1 MIDVAVVGGGVSGL
15 TVAHE
20 LVRMGRNVVLL
31 ERQVVPGGNAISE
44 RIGGFLMEHGPSS
57 LSAASDVAND
67 LFARLG
73 LERERVPLGPDVRYR
88 HLTNAGRLA
97 PVPVHPFGFLTAPYL
112 SLSGRLRLMGE
123 VFVPRK
129 RRGGEET
136 VAAFCS
142 RRFGAEFAEKVID
155 PLAGGLFAAR
165 ARELS
170 VAAAFP
176 TLMEME
182 RRYRSVTI
190 GAARRHRQGGRMPA
204 RRLTSWRDGMGT
216 LPRAIAA
223 ALGERVHTGK
233 AIRRVVPRPGGF
245 RVEAG
250 RHGAFDARSVVIATQ
265 PHVTGALLESMDRE
279 AAEAALAIPA
289 PPIAVVFLG
298 YRRRQIAHPL
308 DGIGYL
314 TPEAEGRN
322 VTGALFPST
331 MFAGRAPEGY
341 VALAAYV
348 GGSREPELARAP
360 AQSLIALVRDEFH
373 DLLGARGDPVVARV
387 RQWLRGLPQAR
398 LGHRERVAAFARAE
412 RSLPGLFLTGNYFSG
427 PGVGACIDRAMETAA
442 RAEAHLLGLDRGI
455 GEADI
460 ERIGA

>member
-1 MIDVAVVGGGVSGL
+1 SGL

-20 LVRMGRNVVLL
+20 LVRRGRNVVLL
-31 ERQVVPGGNAISE
+31 ERQVMAGGNAISE
-44 RIGGFLMEHGPSS
+44 RIDGFLMEHGPSS
-57 LSAASDVAND
+57 LSSASEAAGELS
-67 LFARLG
+67 ARLG

-88 HLTNAGRLA
+88 HLTKAGKLA

-112 SLSGRLRLMGE
+112 SLTGRLRLLGE
-123 VFVPRK
+123 VVVPRK
-129 RRGGEET
+129 RRPGEET

-165 ARELS
+165 ASELS
-170 VAAAFP
+170 MAATFP
-176 TLMEME
+176 RLMDME
-182 RRYRSVTI
+182 RRHRSVTI
-190 GAARRHRQGGRMPA
+190 AAARRFRRGGRMPA

-223 ALGERVHTGK
+223 ALGGRIHTGK
-233 AIRRVVPRPGGF
+233 AIRRIVPRPGGF

-265 PHVTGALLESMDRE
+265 PHVTGTFLESMDRE

-314 TPEAEGRN
+314 TPETEGRD

-331 MFAGRAPEGY
+331 MFEGRAPEGH

-348 GGSREPELARAP
+348 GGSRKPELAGAP
-360 AQSLIALVRDEFH
+360 AQSLVELVRDEFH

-387 RQWLRGLPQAR
+387 RQWPRGLPQTC
-398 LGHRERVAAFARAE
+398 LGHQGRVAALTRAE
-412 RSLPGLFLTGNYFSG
+412 ELLPGLFLTGNYFSG
-427 PGVGACIDRAMETAA
+427 PGVGACIDRAAQTAV
-442 RAEAHLLGLDRGI
+442 RAEAHLQGLDRGA
-455 GEADI
+455 GAADI
-460 ERIGA
+460 GRIGA